1 MELRI
6 TDKFRREVERYRSK
20 EVLKAVLAVCAL
32 AARANPSIA
41 LETRYRIDAIL
52 DRLDL
57 VELFDRSKVT
67 EVLNDY
73 IFSLDEDRERA
84 SAILHDKVKR
94 MAGDHKRART
104 LLRIAY
110 LIMMADEVMTDAEQ
124 AEFDR
129 LCALLSIAPEMV
141 TSGLTVPSPPVP
153 SPLAGESQGEG

>member
-1 MELRI
+1 
-6 TDKFRREVERYRSK
+6 REVERYRSK

-32 AARANPSIA
+32 AACANPAIA

-57 VELFDRSKVT
+57 VEMFDRHKVT

-73 IFSLDEDRERA
+73 IYWLGEDRERA
-84 SAILHDKVKR
+84 ASVLSAKVKR

-110 LIMMADEVMTDAEQ
+110 LIMMADEVMNPAEQ

-129 LCALLSIAPEMV
+129 LCALLGISPELV
-141 TSGLTVPSPPVP
+141 VSGLTPPP
-153 SPLAGESQGEG
+153 AAAEKAG

>member
-1 MELRI
+1 MELTV

-20 EVLKAVLAVCAL
+20 DVLKAVLAVCAL
-32 AARANPSIA
+32 AARANPSIS
-41 LETRYRIDAIL
+41 LETRYRIDRIL

-57 VELFDRSKVT
+57 VELFDRRKVT

-73 IFSLDEDRERA
+73 IYALEQDRAGA
-84 SAILHDKVKR
+84 SAVLYDKVRR

-110 LIMMADEVMTDAEQ
+110 LIMMADDLMSPTEQ

-129 LCALLSIAPEMV
+129 LCQLLSVEPEMV
-141 TSGLTVPSPPVP
+141 TSGLRAAP
-153 SPLAGESQGEG
+153 AG